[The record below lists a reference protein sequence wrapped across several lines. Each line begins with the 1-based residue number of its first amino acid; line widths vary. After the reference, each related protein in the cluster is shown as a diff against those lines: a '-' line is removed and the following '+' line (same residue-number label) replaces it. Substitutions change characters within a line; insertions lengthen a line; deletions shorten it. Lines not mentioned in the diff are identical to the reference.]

1 MTDPRV
7 RILQAAIEHTA
18 QARPSVYGKPHPN
31 MSAQMAL
38 VDAYL
43 DHSKGRNGRAHE
55 MAIISLLIK
64 IGRIASGSYHSDNYE
79 DGAAYLAIAGECA
92 EIERAKVGGATNDQS
107 VSEVPSNLR
116 SLERIPEGHSEDV
129 SSGSPLH
136 EQEVR
141 STILRSG

>member
-7 RILQAAIEHTA
+7 RILQAAIGHTA
-18 QARPSVYGKPHPN
+18 QSRPSVYGKPHPN

-43 DHSKGRNGRAHE
+43 AHSKGLNGRAHE

-92 EIERAKVGGATNDQS
+92 ERDLGITDEPPMPSMPGGLRDIGNPTSRYA
-107 VSEVPSNLR
+107 EVQP
-116 SLERIPEGHSEDV
+116 PA
-129 SSGSPLH
+129 PLH
-136 EQEVR
+136 QPPVPAAVPDP
-141 STILRSG
+141 I